1 MSSIEMSIYDTFG
14 SLLYVESTTDEIYGW
29 DGYINGK
36 PAENGNYIII
46 VRAITIHGKEIE
58 LDGPITLVK

>member
-1 MSSIEMSIYDTFG
+1 MTVAQWDDFKSAFLKQIHA
-14 SLLYVESTTDEIYGW
+14 TDEIYGW

>member
-1 MSSIEMSIYDTFG
+1 MLTNYDLEELCEEFDVPLHGIYMKDQ
-14 SLLYVESTTDEIYGW
+14 LPKRI
-29 DGYINGK
+29 K
-36 PAENGNYIII
+36 NGNYIII